1 MQDHSIKVGVLYS
14 QTGVVSAIGN
24 SQLQGTLLAID
35 EVNAAGGV
43 NGRMIVPI
51 SYDTQSNPDL
61 DAAFAEKLILEDKV
75 KVIFGGY
82 TSISRRAILPV
93 VEKWNRLLFYP
104 TMYEGFEF
112 SNNVIYTGATPN
124 QNIVQLVEYM
134 TSNYGTRVYL
144 VGSDYIFPYES
155 NRIMKELLT
164 QYEDGEV
171 LGEVYLKLNASEDEF
186 LPIIEDIK
194 EKKPDF
200 IFSTVVGETTA
211 YLYKHYAQ
219 AGLNPQQMPIA
230 SLSTSEAEIAQ
241 MGAEAA
247 VGHFTSS
254 PYFQSVDSQVNRE
267 CLTNFRKKF
276 GHGAIPNM
284 NWEAAYFQVH
294 LFANAM
300 AQSNDDDIEAL
311 LPYLLDSAFNAP
323 QGLISIDPLS
333 HHTNL
338 NPRIGRANADGQFTI
353 VRESSNQ
360 VYADPYLVTHTFE
373 DVRLVSGRLGM

>member
-1 MQDHSIKVGVLYS
+1 MQDNSIKVGVLYS

-43 NGRMIVPI
+43 NGRMIVPV

-171 LGEVYLKLNASEDEF
+171 LGEVYLKLNASEGEF

-219 AGLNPQQMPIA
+219 AGLNPEEMPIA

-247 VGHFTSS
+247 AGHFTAS
-254 PYFQSVDSQVNRE
+254 PYFQSVDSPVNRE
-267 CLTNFRKKF
+267 CLANFRKKF
-276 GHGAIPNM
+276 GRGAIPNM

-294 LFANAM
+294 LFAKAM
-300 AQSNDDDIEAL
+300 AQSNDDDIEVL
-311 LPYLLDSAFNAP
+311 LPYLLDSEFNAP
-323 QGLISIDPLS
+323 QGRISIDPLS

-373 DVRLVSGRLGM
+373 DVRLVSGLSGM

>member
-219 AGLNPQQMPIA
+219 AGLKPQQMPIA

-247 VGHFTSS
+247 AGHFTAS

-267 CLTNFRKKF
+267 CLANFRKKF

-311 LPYLLDSAFNAP
+311 LPYLLDSEFNAP

>member
-200 IFSTVVGETTA
+200 
-211 YLYKHYAQ
+211 
-219 AGLNPQQMPIA
+219 
-230 SLSTSEAEIAQ
+230 
-241 MGAEAA
+241 
-247 VGHFTSS
+247 
-254 PYFQSVDSQVNRE
+254 
-267 CLTNFRKKF
+267 
-276 GHGAIPNM
+276 
-284 NWEAAYFQVH
+284 
-294 LFANAM
+294 
-300 AQSNDDDIEAL
+300 
-311 LPYLLDSAFNAP
+311 
-323 QGLISIDPLS
+323 
-333 HHTNL
+333 
-338 NPRIGRANADGQFTI
+338 
-353 VRESSNQ
+353 
-360 VYADPYLVTHTFE
+360 
-373 DVRLVSGRLGM
+373 